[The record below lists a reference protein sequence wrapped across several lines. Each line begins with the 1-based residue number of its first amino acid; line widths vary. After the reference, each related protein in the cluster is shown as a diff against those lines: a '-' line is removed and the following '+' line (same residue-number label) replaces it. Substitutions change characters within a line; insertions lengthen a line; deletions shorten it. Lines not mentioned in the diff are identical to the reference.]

1 MTVLVDHQI
10 KSLCEQGLVN
20 PYDKSLINPSS
31 LDIRLGN
38 NLIVHIKGD
47 GFFTRLWKKL
57 RKREQDIV
65 RPHHKT
71 ISISHC
77 TKDNP
82 YILEPNEFVLA
93 ETLEY
98 LTVPT
103 NIAIELK
110 LKSSRAREGL
120 SHALAG
126 WVDNGFYGVLTLELK
141 NYSTRK
147 PVFIYP
153 TLRIGQLIIHSTEEP
168 TTPYQGKYSG
178 FNTVMGSLD
187 K

>member
-20 PYDKSLINPSS
+20 PYDESLINPSS

-38 NLIVHIKGD
+38 NLIID
-47 GFFTRLWKKL
+47 NEIL
-57 RKREQDIV
+57 D
-65 RPHHKT
+65 
-71 ISISHC
+71 ISHH
-77 TKDNP
+77 TKENP
-82 YILEPNEFVLA
+82 YVLEPNEFVLA

-98 LTVPT
+98 LTLPT
-103 NIAIELK
+103 NTAIELK

-153 TLRIGQLIIHSTEEP
+153 GLKIGQLIIHSTEEP
-168 TTPYQGKYSG
+168 TTPYKGKYSG
-178 FNTVMGSLD
+178 FKTVMGSLD

>member
-20 PYDKSLINPSS
+20 PYDESLINPSS

-38 NLIVHIKGD
+38 NLIIDDKITD
-47 GFFTRLWKKL
+47 
-57 RKREQDIV
+57 
-65 RPHHKT
+65 
-71 ISISHC
+71 ISHH
-77 TKDNP
+77 TKNNP

-98 LTVPT
+98 LTVPS
-103 NIAIELK
+103 NVAIELK

-126 WVDNGFYGVLTLELK
+126 WVDNGFHGVLTLELK

-153 TLRIGQLIIHSTEEP
+153 TLKIGQLIIHPTEEP
-168 TTPYQGKYSG
+168 TTPYKGKYSG

>member
-1 MTVLVDHQI
+1 MTVLVDYQI

-20 PYDKSLINPSS
+20 PYDESLINPSS

-38 NLIVHIKGD
+38 NLIID
-47 GFFTRLWKKL
+47 DEIT
-57 RKREQDIV
+57 D
-65 RPHHKT
+65 
-71 ISISHC
+71 ISHH

-98 LTVPT
+98 LTVPA

>member
-1 MTVLVDHQI
+1 MTVLVDYQI

-20 PYDKSLINPSS
+20 PYDESLINPSS

-38 NLIVHIKGD
+38 SLIVDDEITD
-47 GFFTRLWKKL
+47 
-57 RKREQDIV
+57 
-65 RPHHKT
+65 
-71 ISISHC
+71 ISHH
-77 TKDNP
+77 TRNNP

-98 LTVPT
+98 LTVPS

-153 TLRIGQLIIHSTEEP
+153 TLRIGQLIIHSTEQP

>member
-10 KSLCEQGLVN
+10 KSLCEKGLVK
-20 PYDKSLINPSS
+20 PYDESLVNPSS

-38 NLIVHIKGD
+38 NLIID
-47 GFFTRLWKKL
+47 N
-57 RKREQDIV
+57 EIAN
-65 RPHHKT
+65 
-71 ISISHC
+71 ISHH
-77 TKDNP
+77 TKENP
-82 YILEPNEFVLA
+82 YILDANEFVLA

-98 LTVPT
+98 LTVPS
-103 NIAIELK
+103 NVAIELK

-126 WVDNGFYGVLTLELK
+126 WVDNGFHGVLTLELK
-141 NYSTRK
+141 NYSTKK

-153 TLRIGQLIIHSTEEP
+153 GLRIGQLIIHSTEEP

-178 FNTVMGSLD
+178 FTTVMSSLD